1 MNKFTS
7 FLAVVFFI
15 SAGVNAA
22 EKMESR
28 QLSATAHEMMNNGD
42 AFAHQQM
49 AQTQKTSAPT
59 TVAQRQNATPFSEMD
74 DHEKAMVIHQ
84 SMNNAHSFAHEI
96 QAEEYHKQIKRN

>member
-7 FLAVVFFI
+7 LLAVVFI
-15 SAGVNAA
+15 SAGVKAA

-49 AQTQKTSAPT
+49 AQTQKTSAPA
-59 TVAQRQNATPFSEMD
+59 TVENATSFSEMD
-74 DHEKAMVIHQ
+74 GYEKAMVIHQ
-84 SMNNAHSFAHEI
+84 SMNNAHSFSHEI
-96 QAEEYHKQIKRN
+96 QAEEHHKQIKRN

>member
-1 MNKFTS
+1 
-7 FLAVVFFI
+7 
-15 SAGVNAA
+15 
-22 EKMESR
+22 MESR
-28 QLSATAHEMMNNGD
+28 QLSATAHEMMNNSD

-59 TVAQRQNATPFSEMD
+59 TVAQRQNAIPFSEMD

-96 QAEEYHKQIKRN
+96 QAEEHYKQIKCN